1 MSSIFSFFKQS
12 EVDVFDNNTDFP
24 VGSIVAIPSIVSS
37 NSNYLEWLL
46 CDGSSVS
53 KTEYSNLY
61 TVIGDIYGSTTTNFN
76 IPDLSSYTIKGCDT
90 DSELDDSTTIST
102 TASLSNYLSHT
113 HSINDA
119 TSGSGTSD
127 VTLTMIY
134 GKTNVQGGSGGV
146 QQYASIN
153 SETNWDVQVY
163 ANSGHSHSIGS
174 RTSNSVGS
182 SNSFSIKP
190 KNILMAY
197 YIKS

>member
-61 TVIGDIYGSTTTNFN
+61 AVIGDIYGSTTTNFN
-76 IPDLSSYTIKGCDT
+76 IPDLSNYAIKGCD
-90 DSELDDSTTIST
+90 DDDTLNSNTSISD
-102 TASLSNYLSHT
+102 TASLSNYASHT
-113 HSINDA
+113 HSINSA
-119 TSGSGTSD
+119 TSGSGTSS
-127 VTLTMIY
+127 VSLSMIY
-134 GKTNVQGGSGGV
+134 GKTNIYAGPGGA
-146 QQYASIN
+146 QQFGWTS
-153 SETNWDVQVY
+153 TGTDWDVSVY
-163 ANSGHSHSIGS
+163 ANSSHSHSIGD

-182 SNSFSIKP
+182 SSSFSIKP

>member
-61 TVIGDIYGSTTTNFN
+61 AVIGDIYGSTTTNFN
-76 IPDLSSYTIKGCDT
+76 IPDLSNYAIKGCD
-90 DSELDDSTTIST
+90 DDDTLNSNTSISD
-102 TASLSNYLSHT
+102 TASLSNYVSHT
-113 HSINDA
+113 HSINNV
-119 TSGSGTSD
+119 TSGSGTSN
-127 VTLTMIY
+127 VSLTMTF
-134 GKTNVQGGSGGV
+134 GKTNIQGGGGGV
-146 QQYASIN
+146 QQFAWKN

-163 ANSGHSHSIGS
+163 ANGSHSHSIDD